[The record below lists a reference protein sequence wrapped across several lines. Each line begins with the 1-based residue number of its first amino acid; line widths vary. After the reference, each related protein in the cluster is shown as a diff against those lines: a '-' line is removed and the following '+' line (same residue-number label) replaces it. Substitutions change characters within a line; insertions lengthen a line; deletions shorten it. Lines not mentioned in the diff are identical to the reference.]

1 MLIIIIIIIFCD
13 LKFRISNYD
22 SLIFRTN
29 LFMIKNN
36 YWTENES
43 KTVKKKR
50 IENYSLWLFSN
61 CINVL

>member
-13 LKFRISNYD
+13 LKFTIYD

-29 LFMIKNN
+29 LFTMKNN

-50 IENYSLWLFSN
+50 IENYSLWLLISN